1 MHVKGAGAASADI
14 RGPRSISASGYHN
27 RMQPLAIATD
37 AGPFGAVQ
45 DWQAMLDR
53 HACLFSELL
62 PGSAVGFVPREGS
75 GIHPGKHVAGVME
88 AGGAGEM
95 LTWAMEGER
104 MRAGVRAYA
113 GFQEARVDLL
123 FVADADGLA
132 AMRGAVGGEA
142 LSVIKRQIRAGTIMF
157 FVMKTKYQLQD
168 AGYEDFLDSLGLAFL
183 GACR

>member
-1 MHVKGAGAASADI
+1 MHT
-14 RGPRSISASGYHN
+14 
-27 RMQPLAIATD
+27 LATD
-37 AGPFGAVQ
+37 AAAGQFGPVQ

-62 PGSAVGFVPREGS
+62 PGSAVGFVARAGS
-75 GIHPGKHVAGVME
+75 GIHPGKHVAGVIN
-88 AGGAGEM
+88 AAGAGEM
-95 LTWAMEGER
+95 LTWSMDGDR
-104 MRAGVRAYA
+104 MRAALKGYS
-113 GFQEARVDLL
+113 GFQDAGVDLL

-132 AMRGAVGGEA
+132 AMRGAVAGEA
-142 LSVIKRQIRAGTIMF
+142 LSVVKRQIRAGTIMF